1 MAKYSCPEG
10 EVVCT
15 KYQQQHHRT
24 DVVSPVW
31 HATCSLYPAHAMVQ
45 LGILQPGNIST
56 GLWLHALDCYSS
68 FKTAFSFFHM
78 NTTPKEVAIIK
89 SSSHPINNWSSKGV
103 SNQGL
108 DLIWYPRHYI
118 KRLRNNLFSFCV
130 SHILSA
136 SMHSGIPLK
145 TKKPYVNFQA
155 YDPPLGFFFFLLC
168 LSF

>member
-1 MAKYSCPEG
+1 MWWARCEMPHAACILPMLWFSCESCSQETSLLDYGCMPWI
-10 EVVCT
+10 VT
-15 KYQQQHHRT
+15 ARLKPLFRFFTWIQHQKRWP
-24 DVVSPVW
+24 S
-31 HATCSLYPAHAMVQ
+31 
-45 LGILQPGNIST
+45 
-56 GLWLHALDCYSS
+56 
-68 FKTAFSFFHM
+68 
-78 NTTPKEVAIIK
+78 IIK

-103 SNQGL
+103 SNQDL

-155 YDPPLGFFFFLLC
+155 YDPPLGFFFFFLLC
-168 LSF
+168 LRLSF